1 MVELLPLWGLTPGR
15 LRTDVGLPGSPERCL
30 SRQAV
35 EDGDGKVW
43 VLERLRPGQD
53 VRRERI
59 GRALAHLAGAGLP
72 VPAYLPARD
81 GSYCAERDGC
91 AYQLSPFA
99 DGDPL
104 PRPEF
109 ILDGARGEGL
119 GRFLAGLR
127 HASPH
132 LDGFD
137 AEPDFRLEGYVNDL
151 MAALATRRPDLHD
164 VLLPTLPALLPL
176 FENWDALPRSFC
188 HGDFHPLNV
197 IWRGRSV
204 GAVIDWEFAGIR
216 PVLFDAANCLGCVGI
231 EDPPALVRGLAAS
244 LLLTLRDAGCLD
256 RDSLALLPELVLA
269 MRFAWMSEWLR
280 RRDEDMI
287 GLEARYM
294 RLLANSLDT
303 LLPAWEK
310 LLGEQCAS

>member
-1 MVELLPLWGLTPGR
+1 MIELLPLWGLTPGR
-15 LRTDVGLPGSPERCL
+15 LRTDIPLPGSPDRCL
-30 SRQAV
+30 QRQAV

-43 VLERLRPGQD
+43 VLERLRPGQEP
-53 VRRERI
+53 RRERI
-59 GRALAHLAGAGLP
+59 GRALAALAGAGLP
-72 VPAYLPARD
+72 VPPYLPGPD
-81 GSYCAERDGC
+81 GRYVVERDNHC
-91 AYQLSPFA
+91 HQLSPFVP
-99 DGDPL
+99 GDPL

-109 ILDGARGEGL
+109 IRDGARGENL

-132 LDGFD
+132 VREFD
-137 AEPDFRLEGYVNDL
+137 AEPPFLLEGYVDEL
-151 MAALATRRPDLHD
+151 MAAMASRRPDLHD
-164 VLLPTLPALLPL
+164 VLLPTLSALLPL
-176 FENWDALPRSFC
+176 FEGWDDLPRGLC

-231 EDPPALVRGLAAS
+231 EDPPALVRGLAPA

-256 RDSLALLPELVLA
+256 RKSLALLPELVLA
-269 MRFAWMSEWLR
+269 VRFAWMSEWLR
-280 RRDEDMI
+280 RRDQEMI
-287 GLEARYM
+287 DTEARFM

-303 LLPAWEK
+303 LLPAWNK
-310 LLGEQCAS
+310 LLGE